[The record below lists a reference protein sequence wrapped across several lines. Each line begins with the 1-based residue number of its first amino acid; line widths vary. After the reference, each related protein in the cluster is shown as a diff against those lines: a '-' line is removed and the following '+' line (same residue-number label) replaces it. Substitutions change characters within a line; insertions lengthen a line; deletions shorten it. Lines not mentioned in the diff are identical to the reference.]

1 MTDGKIMQKQA
12 TCHGYKMMELSNRD
26 VMVIDPHGKPIAR
39 TTSFREATRI
49 IEADVRML
57 NRLDGTEDPFQ
68 CLFTN
73 VTDVINNSMTRKQS
87 TW

>member
-1 MTDGKIMQKQA
+1 MTHEEAKAEINKVFEPAFANYIITALTEGA
-12 TCHGYKMMELSNRD
+12 TPSERKEGFWD
-26 VMVIDPHGKPIAR
+26 VLVIDPHGKPIAR

-68 CLFTN
+68 
-73 VTDVINNSMTRKQS
+73 
-87 TW
+87 

>member
-1 MTDGKIMQKQA
+1 MKDGCILQKRA
-12 TCHGYKMMELSNRD
+12 VCHGYETIELSNRD
-26 VMVIDPHGKPIAR
+26 VLVIDPHGKPIAR

-68 CLFTN
+68 
-73 VTDVINNSMTRKQS
+73 
-87 TW
+87 

>member
-1 MTDGKIMQKQA
+1 MTNGKIDQKQA
-12 TCHGYKMMELSNRD
+12 MCHGYKMIELSNRD
-26 VMVIDPHGKPIAR
+26 VLVINPAGLPIAR

-68 CLFTN
+68 
-73 VTDVINNSMTRKQS
+73 
-87 TW
+87 